1 MRCNVVWCGATWCG
15 VEWCGVPKHHPAV
28 SPSLFSSF
36 LPVERKVSQLETG
49 PWIEGDA
56 AAIPSLAD
64 SLPATITTANVPASP
79 SISSRVVCYMTAPS
93 SLVKSVLATEL
104 MRYSRADAGGYLVEV
119 YVATP
124 DVPYGNTFRTE
135 MQFCITPS
143 PGTTSLLPSLH
154 SPTPDVPY
162 GNTFRTKMQFCI
174 TPGP

>member
-1 MRCNVVWCGATWCG
+1 MNK
-15 VEWCGVPKHHPAV
+15 VPC
-28 SPSLFSSF
+28 L
-36 LPVERKVSQLETG
+36 LPFILANQAET
-49 PWIEGDA
+49 PPCCLPFPGDA

-174 TPGP
+174 TPGPGEASSPLHVGCFDGLSTTHQVRWLG